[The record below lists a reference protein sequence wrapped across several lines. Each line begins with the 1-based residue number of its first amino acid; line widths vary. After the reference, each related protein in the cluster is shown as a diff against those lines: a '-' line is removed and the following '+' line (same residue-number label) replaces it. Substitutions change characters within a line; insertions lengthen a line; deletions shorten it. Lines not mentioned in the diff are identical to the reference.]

1 MRRPTRILSA
11 FGWLHRKAA
20 SRRTFE
26 SFAQASR
33 AAAALGHAY
42 SDREMAELV
51 VEKTVRFRDQGAAE
65 PTVVSA
71 VTLRRLWALQR
82 LLPRQHLR
90 VLDFGGAAGQH
101 FFEAKHYL
109 KSLGSDEA
117 LGQGSSPNFT
127 WHVVETD
134 AMVDAASALSCEALR
149 FYPSIEAA
157 VDGFL
162 PDIVLSSGTLQ
173 CLPNPLETLQSL
185 MAIGAQNLFLTRLSC
200 SSADITGF
208 IVEEGFIHDQGPPVP
223 WPRSPR
229 RAAYPLCIAPLK
241 RFESLLTT
249 RYSIETVLDESELAA
264 NKVGETKSIRRGYFC
279 RLL

>member
-1 MRRPTRILSA
+1 
-11 FGWLHRKAA
+11 
-20 SRRTFE
+20 
-26 SFAQASR
+26 
-33 AAAALGHAY
+33 
-42 SDREMAELV
+42 MADLV

-117 LGQGSSPNFT
+117 LGQGSSLNFT

-134 AMVDAASALSCEALR
+134 AMVDAASALSC
-149 FYPSIEAA
+149 A
-157 VDGFL
+157 VDGFF